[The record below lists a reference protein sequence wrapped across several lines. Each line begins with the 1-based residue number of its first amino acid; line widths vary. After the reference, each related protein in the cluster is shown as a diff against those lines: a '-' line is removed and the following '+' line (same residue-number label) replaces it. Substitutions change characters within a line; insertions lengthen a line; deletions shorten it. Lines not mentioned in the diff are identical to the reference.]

1 MSEVFSEDRVTSN
14 ILQSPKSFLTR
25 PRLEK
30 LAHRRRKALIGVP
43 ILLVIAVAV
52 WNFSWNNKALPAKL
66 VSVEQGPISAWLS
79 ATGKIVSRR
88 EVILSASATGQLV
101 SVAVKE
107 GDKVAQ
113 GQVLAV
119 LDDRETRTLISKAET
134 NLQRAEQEAQQ
145 AARTLERQRRLW
157 EAGGDSRQAMEDAE
171 AQWQAA
177 TTRQTVAND
186 ELRLARI
193 NLDKMRITAP
203 FAGLVTAKSA
213 QIGQWVGPGGAL
225 FTLADP
231 NQREIEAK
239 VDASES
245 GEIALEQ
252 EAVITSDAFPGRQW
266 TEKIVRLASA
276 INRENTADTFNI
288 RLSLGSD
295 APPLRLGSQV
305 DVKIRTAFKSNALKL
320 PSAALINN
328 NGKTAVAVIQNGRIH
343 FIPVITGIEDLT
355 HTEIVQGLQAG
366 RQVILADVKTLR
378 EGDRVS
384 PLTETR

>member
-1 MSEVFSEDRVTSN
+1 M
-14 ILQSPKSFLTR
+14 
-25 PRLEK
+25 
-30 LAHRRRKALIGVP
+30 
-43 ILLVIAVAV
+43 
-52 WNFSWNNKALPAKL
+52 
-66 VSVEQGPISAWLS
+66 
-79 ATGKIVSRR
+79 
-88 EVILSASATGQLV
+88 
-101 SVAVKE
+101 
-107 GDKVAQ
+107 
-113 GQVLAV
+113 
-119 LDDRETRTLISKAET
+119 
-134 NLQRAEQEAQQ
+134 
-145 AARTLERQRRLW
+145 
-157 EAGGDSRQAMEDAE
+157 
-171 AQWQAA
+171 
-177 TTRQTVAND
+177 
-186 ELRLARI
+186 
-193 NLDKMRITAP
+193 
-203 FAGLVTAKSA
+203 
-213 QIGQWVGPGGAL
+213 
-225 FTLADP
+225 
-231 NQREIEAK
+231 
-239 VDASES
+239 
-245 GEIALEQ
+245 
-252 EAVITSDAFPGRQW
+252 ITSDAFPGRQW